1 MACFKLHKESLSCE
15 KKPIPNPDDEPDS
28 NPQSLIYVDPEDDEE
43 SVVPREDLE
52 RLGKKMGIGSWQFTL
67 DLIMGI
73 GCVNAGLSC
82 RSFVSLYFLS
92 SYVA

>member
-15 KKPIPNPDDEPDS
+15 KKPIPSPNDEPDS

-52 RLGKKMGIGSWQFTL
+52 RLGKKMGR
-67 DLIMGI
+67 
-73 GCVNAGLSC
+73 GCVNARLSC
-82 RSFVSLYFLS
+82 RTFASLFHYHT
-92 SYVA
+92 